1 MIATAADHTPLM
13 VSASPMRPRILA
25 QHAAHDKPTDTH
37 LPAAVV
43 RSQGSRFAELSAGGT
58 RRETLRATIMRAD
71 DFVRT
76 IREEDFT
83 MSAAGSP
90 DLIRVV
96 LCDDHQLFRRGLAEM
111 LSTADDIEVA
121 GEANTHERALAT
133 VSETRPDV
141 VLLDLEMPGM
151 GAEEAMRRILRLPQ
165 PPRIV
170 IVTMHDEPR
179 LIRRFIGRGAS
190 AYLPKS
196 ATLEEL
202 LDAVRN
208 AAASPHSPPEEAG
221 ARVLPEGVLA
231 DLDGQANRLSG
242 REVEIL
248 LQAARGMSNQQIAT
262 SLHLSEATVKRH
274 LANIYNKIGV
284 ASRTEAT
291 QKALANGWISPF
303 ELSEYYESNEEVGH
317 DPKQ

>member
-1 MIATAADHTPLM
+1 
-13 VSASPMRPRILA
+13 VSANS
-25 QHAAHDKPTDTH
+25 
-37 LPAAVV
+37 
-43 RSQGSRFAELSAGGT
+43 
-58 RRETLRATIMRAD
+58 
-71 DFVRT
+71 
-76 IREEDFT
+76 
-83 MSAAGSP
+83 SP

-111 LSTADDIEVA
+111 LAIADDIEVA
-121 GEANTHERALAT
+121 GEANTHERAVAT
-133 VSETRPDV
+133 VSEERPDV

-151 GAEEAMRRILRLPQ
+151 GAEETMRRMLRLPQ
-165 PPRIV
+165 PPRVV

-202 LDAVRN
+202 LDAVKN
-208 AAASPHSPPEEAG
+208 AAASPQSPPGELGAHVVPEE
-221 ARVLPEGVLA
+221 VLE
-231 DLDGQANRLSG
+231 DLDGQASGLSG

-274 LANIYNKIGV
+274 LANTYSKIEVG
-284 ASRTEAT
+284 SRTEAT
-291 QKALANGWISPF
+291 QKALAKGWISSF
-303 ELSEYYESNEEVGH
+303 ELSEHFEEDREARH
-317 DPKQ
+317 DP